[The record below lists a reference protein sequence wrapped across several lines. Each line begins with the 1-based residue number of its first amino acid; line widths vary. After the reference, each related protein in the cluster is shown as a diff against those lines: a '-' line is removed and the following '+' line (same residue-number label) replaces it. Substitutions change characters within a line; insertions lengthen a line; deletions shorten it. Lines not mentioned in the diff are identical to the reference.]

1 MQLVL
6 RYFLCVMA
14 LMLCSVTPLA
24 ALEIG
29 PSEDANFETVGD
41 RSSIYDG
48 VVTTMAQDA
57 SGFIWIGTPNGLIRF
72 DGYQF
77 RRYAFDPS
85 AVISF
90 ELCWSP
96 VMGNCGLVL
105 MQMVFLFLIPTQGIS
120 VTSATILMILA
131 HCSQVAFAHLPK
143 V

>member
-1 MQLVL
+1 MPVVI

-14 LMLCSVTPLA
+14 LMLCSVMPIA

-57 SGFIWIGTPNGLIRF
+57 SGLIWIGTPNGLIRF

-77 RRYAFDPS
+77 RRYAFDPFDPHS
-85 AVISF
+85 IGGNFIRALLVASDGKLWIGTDADGVSVF
-90 ELCWSP
+90 DPATGYFNHFTNSP
-96 VMGNCGLVL
+96 DDPN
-105 MQMVFLFLIPTQGIS
+105 
-120 VTSATILMILA
+120 
-131 HCSQVAFAHLPK
+131 
-143 V
+143 